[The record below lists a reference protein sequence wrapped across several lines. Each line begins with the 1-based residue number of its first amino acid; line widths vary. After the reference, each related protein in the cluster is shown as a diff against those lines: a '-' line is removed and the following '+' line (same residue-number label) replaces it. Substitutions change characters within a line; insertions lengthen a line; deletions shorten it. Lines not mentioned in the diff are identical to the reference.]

1 MKDWEFSFVGHERRR
16 MLEERYEENLSYDDF
31 IWDATEQWP

>member
-1 MKDWEFSFVGHERRR
+1 
-16 MLEERYEENLSYDDF
+16 MLEERYEEILSYDYF